1 MGLAFLYV
9 GLGTGCNT
17 CNLFVQVRHMSE
29 TDATE
34 ALLARLSYQA
44 SIRAGEVARRAA
56 SKFPIQKV
64 AKISLT
70 FCILVSCIN
79 MGKIVT

>member
-1 MGLAFLYV
+1 
-9 GLGTGCNT
+9 
-17 CNLFVQVRHMSE
+17 MSE

-64 AKISLT
+64 AKISLI
-70 FCILVSCIN
+70 FCILVSYVSVENYSRLCID
-79 MGKIVT
+79 

>member
-1 MGLAFLYV
+1 
-9 GLGTGCNT
+9 
-17 CNLFVQVRHMSE
+17 MSE

-44 SIRAGEVARRAA
+44 SVRAGEVARRAA

-64 AKISLT
+64 AKISLM
-70 FCILVSCIN
+70 FCILVSYKYLENYCSASSFICAHIYIQRWN
-79 MGKIVT
+79 

>member
-1 MGLAFLYV
+1 
-9 GLGTGCNT
+9 
-17 CNLFVQVRHMSE
+17 MSE

-44 SIRAGEVARRAA
+44 SIRAGEVARCAA

-64 AKISLT
+64 AKISLM
-70 FCILVSCIN
+70 FCILVSYIN
-79 MGKIVT
+79 VGKIIT

>member
-1 MGLAFLYV
+1 
-9 GLGTGCNT
+9 
-17 CNLFVQVRHMSE
+17 MSE

-64 AKISLT
+64 AKISLM
-70 FCILVSCIN
+70 FCILVSYIN
-79 MGKIVT
+79 MGKTVI

>member
-1 MGLAFLYV
+1 MGLASLYV
-9 GLGTGCNT
+9 GLETGCNT
-17 CNLFVQVRHMSE
+17 FNSFVQVRHMSD

-56 SKFPIQKV
+56 SKFSMQKV
-64 AKISLT
+64 AKISLM
-70 FCILVSCIN
+70 FCILVSYIN
-79 MGKIVT
+79 MGKIVI